1 MVWPGSTSLRP
12 MNQESMPG
20 PVAMASQTWSGVAST
35 CSSSTVSN
43 SCPIVRLLARAGV
56 DGDDETVRA
65 AARRVLVVV
74 AADERGALGGQ
85 VLGEGGP
92 LLCAGEP
99 DLPRHGE
106 GGDTLLR

>member
-20 PVAMASQTWSGVAST
+20 PVATASQTWSGVAST

-43 SCPIVRLLARAGV
+43 SCPIVRLPAGARV
-56 DGDDETVRA
+56 DGDDEAVCA
-65 AARRVLVVV
+65 AARRMLVVV
-74 AADERGALGGQ
+74 ATDERGDLRSE

-92 LLCAGEP
+92 VPCAGEP
-99 DLPRHGE
+99 DL
-106 GGDTLLR
+106 